1 MKMNSARGT
10 NIKKAVVSVAAIIAV
25 VFFALDRIGIID
37 LTGSR
42 ETDVINDAVAV
53 VNFIDV
59 GQGDCELISL
69 ANGTDILIDA
79 GNYSNRSE
87 ICSFL
92 KTNNV
97 DAIDLLVLTHPHT
110 DHIGSASEI
119 IKNFSVERIVMTDE
133 ESNSAS
139 YEYLLDA
146 IIGYDIPVD
155 KAQPNA
161 EYSFGDCKLTIL
173 APLAENN
180 DLNECSIVC
189 RLECGE
195 VSFLFTGD
203 SGNDSEQEMLQSGRI
218 LTSTVLKVG
227 HHGSSTSST
236 KDFLAAVQP
245 EFAVISCG
253 SNNSYGH
260 PHDNTL
266 KRLDDV
272 GAKVYRTDING
283 TVTVS
288 TDGKNI
294 HVSTEKK

>member
-69 ANGTDILIDA
+69 ADGTDILIDA

-119 IKNFSVERIVMTDE
+119 IKNFSVERIVMSDE

-146 IIGYDIPVD
+146 IISYDIPVD
-155 KAQPNA
+155 KARPNT

-203 SGNDSEQEMLQSGRI
+203 AGNDSEQEMLQSGRI
-218 LTSTVLKVG
+218 LASTVLKVG

>member
-1 MKMNSARGT
+1 MNSARGT

-25 VFFALDRIGIID
+25 VFFALNRIGIID

-69 ANGTDILIDA
+69 ADGTDILIDA

-139 YEYLLDA
+139 YEYLLDS
-146 IIGYDIPVD
+146 IISYDIPVD
-155 KAQPNA
+155 KARPNA

-203 SGNDSEQEMLQSGRI
+203 AGNDSEQEMLQSGRI

-236 KDFLAAVQP
+236 KDFIAAVQP